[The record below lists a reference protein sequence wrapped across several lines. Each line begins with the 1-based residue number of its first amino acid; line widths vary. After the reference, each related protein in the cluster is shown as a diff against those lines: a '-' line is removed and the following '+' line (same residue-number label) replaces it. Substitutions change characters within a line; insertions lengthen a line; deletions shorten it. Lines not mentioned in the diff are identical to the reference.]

1 MYPSGNSPVTGTA
14 VPNGTCD
21 SEACQSVRAI
31 ISGGHAYTIGAMTEQ
46 RTYGGSPAQRWNV
59 TNLGNGYYSI
69 INMAS
74 GRSLDVWELSP
85 DLGASIAQW
94 EYWAGDGQQWGLE
107 SVGDGYFRIG
117 SRLSG
122 R

>member
-1 MYPSGNSPVTGTA
+1 
-14 VPNGTCD
+14 
-21 SEACQSVRAI
+21 
-31 ISGGHAYTIGAMTEQ
+31 MTEQ

-85 DLGASIAQW
+85 DLGACIAQW
-94 EYWAGDGQQWGLE
+94 VYCAGDGHQCALE
-107 SVGDGYFRIG
+107 GVGIGYFGIR
-117 SRLSG
+117 SCLSSHVLDIDLLSAANAAIVITL
-122 R
+122 

>member
-1 MYPSGNSPVTGTA
+1 
-14 VPNGTCD
+14 
-21 SEACQSVRAI
+21 
-31 ISGGHAYTIGAMTEQ
+31 MTEQ

-59 TNLGNGYYSI
+59 TNLRNGYYSI

-94 EYWAGDGQQWGLE
+94 EYWAGDGQQWALE
-107 SVGDGYFRIG
+107 SVGNGYFRIR

-122 R
+122 HVLDIDSLSAANGAGEAEGRRGGEG

>member
-1 MYPSGNSPVTGTA
+1 
-14 VPNGTCD
+14 
-21 SEACQSVRAI
+21 
-31 ISGGHAYTIGAMTEQ
+31 MTEQ

-85 DLGASIAQW
+85 GLGASIAPW
-94 EYWAGDGQQWGLE
+94 AYWAHDGPQRTLE
-107 SVGDGYFRIG
+107 RVGTGYFRIR
-117 SRLSG
+117 SRLRGHVLHIASLSAANG
-122 R
+122 ARVIQWSVTGNTNQHFRFVAP